1 MNLILLIATLT
12 AFQIFAGSVTAY
24 AEDFPGGEA
33 ATNINGKTPPTAAEF
48 SKGFDSNKGI
58 LSAEKDAL
66 DLDKLK
72 IGGQFMYELYHYRFS
87 GLPIEDWTKNP
98 QTLSIYLDSHLKRDT
113 RFFFKGHM
121 VYDPAIDES
130 IINPLTG
137 AALKRSESQIEELKL
152 QFHINHKVFITA
164 GTQKIKW
171 GTGHF
176 WNPTDFLN
184 SEARD
189 FFKSE
194 DQRAGLALLKFHV
207 PVGSHNFYLIENFE
221 KTNTNRSI
229 GIGARAEIV
238 FDKAEV
244 SLTRYQ
250 RKGISSLSGADLS
263 IGIGDFDLV
272 AEAAGSDDEI
282 KKSASGGISYEWV
295 YSEVDSAIF
304 YLEGFWN
311 KQGAKD
317 KSDYPALLL
326 SGHWQPF
333 QIAESYQ
340 LISLLLIK
348 PGSWNQSTVQLF
360 AVRNQIDA
368 SQYYRTSYSWS
379 GIEDVNLMVSF
390 GFRSGEDGTEMK
402 MGGLFS
408 DATVGATVNF

>member
-1 MNLILLIATLT
+1 MNSNLLIATCFAFCLLSGTT
-12 AFQIFAGSVTAY
+12 AV

-33 ATNINGKTPPTAAEF
+33 PTNFSGEAPTAEF
-48 SKGFDSNKGI
+48 SKGFDTNKGI
-58 LSAEKDAL
+58 LASEKEAL
-66 DLDKLK
+66 DVDKLK
-72 IGGQFMYELYHYRFS
+72 IGGQLMYELYQYRFS
-87 GLPIEDWTKNP
+87 GLPIEDWTQNP
-98 QTLSIYLDSHLKRDT
+98 HTLSIYLDSQLKKGT

-130 IINPLTG
+130 ILNPLTG
-137 AALKRSESQIEELKL
+137 VTLKRTESQIEELKL
-152 QFHINHKVFITA
+152 QFQINHKVFVTA

-194 DQRAGLALLKFHV
+194 DQRSGLGLLKFHI
-207 PVGSHNFYLIENFE
+207 PYGNHNFYLIENFE

-229 GIGARAEIV
+229 GSGARAEIA

-263 IGIGDFDLV
+263 IGIGDFDVV
-272 AEAAGSDDEI
+272 AEAAASDDGT

-295 YSEVDSAIF
+295 YSEDDSAIF
-304 YLEGFWN
+304 YLEGYWN

-317 KSDYPALLL
+317 KSEYPALLIA
-326 SGHWQPF
+326 GQWQPF

-340 LISLLLIK
+340 MASVLLMK
-348 PGSWNQSTVQLF
+348 PGNWNQSTMQLF
-360 AVRNQIDA
+360 AVRNQIDE
-368 SQYYRTSYSWS
+368 SLYYRGTYSWA
-379 GIEDVNLMVSF
+379 GIEDLNLTASL
-390 GFRSGEDGTEMK
+390 GFRNGEDGTEMK

-408 DATVGATVNF
+408 DANLSATVNF